1 MSKYE
6 VRLGAK
12 LVLDDAIEMDL
23 INVAERLNSTR
34 KMSEFMTSLFR
45 VACDSLN
52 KYSNADPDKFNALV
66 DMVSH
71 MGVSNERSNYFK
83 SLNEELSKMKTK
95 VDEIYDMA
103 LKTYSLAQI
112 NKMNGLAGKSE
123 NTALAQFA
131 LQKQIRDIEKSIGAY
146 IGAYES
152 DKLLD
157 MKKKAD
163 DIIEYIIES
172 YDGIGEAFGIVGNN
186 VDVKGYESRIE
197 ELEKQLADMCGADNE
212 EVGRLNSKLR
222 LVTGERDTLNMRVK
236 SLENEL
242 KQSSESGTAELQNDI
257 ERLNK
262 EVKDL
267 RSKNNSLK
275 RKIKALTEDYLS
287 DTDDEDTDDNTDNG
301 IVDFG
306 EQNNTPADFS
316 ESADISSISNF
327 FGE

>member
-34 KMSEFMTSLFR
+34 KMSEFVTSLFR
-45 VACDSLN
+45 VACDSIN
-52 KYSNADPDKFNALV
+52 KYSNADADKFNS
-66 DMVSH
+66 MVNMISH
-71 MGVSNERSNYFK
+71 MGVSKERSDYFK
-83 SLNEELSKMKTK
+83 SLNEELVKMKAK

-131 LQKQIRDIEKSIGAY
+131 LQKQIRDIEHSIGAY

-152 DKLLD
+152 DKLID

-186 VDVKGYESRIE
+186 ADIGKYKDRIE
-197 ELEKQLADMCGADNE
+197 ELEWQLKNKDGADNKE
-212 EVGRLNSKLR
+212 IEALKSKLN
-222 LVTGERDTLNMRVK
+222 LVNGEKQALSARVK
-236 SLENEL
+236 SLEDEIQ
-242 KQSSESGTAELQNDI
+242 QSIGEDPQVLQSEVEKLT
-257 ERLNK
+257 K
-262 EVKDL
+262 EVNSLKN
-267 RSKNNSLK
+267 KNNALK

-287 DTDDEDTDDNTDNG
+287 DEDDGAEDNSGDEV
-301 IVDFG
+301 VDFG
-306 EQNNTPADFS
+306 GQDDTPVDFS